1 MREQVKSYNRMCSV
15 SCVLREIRDR
25 PNRSPVQG
33 MRDESFTDLPR
44 SYNIRYRSRSIWISK
59 RKNRARTWSLISVEA
74 PKSNLVEPFR
84 MGNIQKSKW
93 ILYANKSSSSM
104 TIAGRHR
111 TTTNH
116 LAPMFYYVS
125 LVMCVSL
132 FHSAQQIKY
141 LPQRG
146 KNLNNLSFDKRK
158 ISAQKSRHI
167 NWNAL
172 RKRHTIR
179 FISTFSLFRG
189 IKICKCIWCVCRL
202 CVLCGP
208 WGHHHNKIYKNSL
221 AVATCCD

>member
-1 MREQVKSYNRMCSV
+1 MCASGNSWPPKSILLWAVGMRE
-15 SCVLREIRDR
+15 
-25 PNRSPVQG
+25 
-33 MRDESFTDLPR
+33 ESFTDLPR
-44 SYNIRYRSRSIWISK
+44 AYNIRCRSRSIWISK
-59 RKNRARTWSLISVEA
+59 RKNRARTWSLISMEA

-93 ILYANKSSSSM
+93 ILYASKSSSSM
-104 TIAGRHR
+104 TIAGWHR
-111 TTTNH
+111 TTNH

-132 FHSAQQIKY
+132 FYSAQQIKY

-179 FISTFSLFRG
+179 FISTFSPFRG
-189 IKICKCIWCVCRL
+189 IKICKCIWWMCVG
-202 CVLCGP
+202 CGLR
-208 WGHHHNKIYKNSL
+208 GHHHNKIYKNSL
-221 AVATCCD
+221 AVAACGD